1 MTGRRPRGSM
11 TELDLTLEDPAA
23 TARLGL
29 CLSGALRAGDVVALS
44 GQLGAGKSVLARGI
58 IASLCP
64 DEADIPSPTF
74 TLVQTYEPE
83 NGVPLMHFD
92 LYRLEAA
99 EDALDL
105 GIEDAFVEAVSL
117 IEWPERLGPWLPRQA
132 LQVTLRPDPANPN
145 ARLAHLSGGSRWQA
159 LLSDLPASFG

>member
-1 MTGRRPRGSM
+1 M

-44 GQLGAGKSVLARGI
+44 GPLGVGKSVLARGI
-58 IASLCP
+58 ISALCP

-74 TLVQTYEPE
+74 TLVQTYEPA
-83 NGVPLMHFD
+83 GGTPLMHFD
-92 LYRLEAA
+92 LYRLEAP
-99 EDALDL
+99 EEALDL

-132 LQVTLRPDPANPN
+132 LCIALAPDPEVADG
-145 ARLAHLSGGSRWQA
+145 RLVQLSGGPRWREVLA
-159 LLSDLPASFG
+159 GLPAQLA

>member
-1 MTGRRPRGSM
+1 M

-44 GQLGAGKSVLARGI
+44 GPLGVGKSVLARGI
-58 IASLCP
+58 ISALCP

-74 TLVQTYEPE
+74 TLVQTYEPA
-83 NGVPLMHFD
+83 GGTPLMHFD
-92 LYRLEAA
+92 LYRLEAP
-99 EDALDL
+99 EEALDL

-132 LQVTLRPDPANPN
+132 LRIALAPDPEVADG
-145 ARLAHLSGGSRWQA
+145 RLVQLSGGPRWREVLA
-159 LLSDLPASFG
+159 GLPAQLA

>member
-1 MTGRRPRGSM
+1 M

-29 CLSGALRAGDVVALS
+29 CLSGELRAGDVVALS
-44 GQLGAGKSVLARGI
+44 GPLGAGKSVLARGI
-58 IASLCP
+58 IAALCP

-74 TLVQTYEPE
+74 TLVQTYEPDS
-83 NGVPLMHFD
+83 GVPLMHFD

-99 EDALDL
+99 EEALDL

-132 LQVTLRPDPANPN
+132 LRITLTPDPADTD
-145 ARLAHLSGGSRWQA
+145 ARHVHFSGGSRWHDFMA
-159 LLSDLPASFG
+159 GLPARLG